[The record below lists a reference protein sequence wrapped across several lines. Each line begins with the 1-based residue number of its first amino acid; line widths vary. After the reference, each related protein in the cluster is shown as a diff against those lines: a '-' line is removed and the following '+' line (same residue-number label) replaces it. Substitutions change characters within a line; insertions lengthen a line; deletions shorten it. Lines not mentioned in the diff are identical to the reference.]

1 MQHQSHGVPAG
12 SRLDDMDTK
21 SQIASEAPGA
31 SAKDRVLLLVDD
43 NPLNRLRLSDRLQ
56 RQGYTVSQ
64 ADNGR
69 QALVRLRR
77 ETFDLVL
84 LDSMM
89 PEFSGEQVLRAI
101 KSDVSLQKIPVIM
114 ISGLDEIES
123 VARCIELG
131 AEDYLPSPFDP
142 VWLSARIDACLE
154 NKRLREQEV
163 LFLKQLQKEKD
174 RSDHLINDVI
184 PIGISLM
191 AEQDFNRLLEMILVE
206 AKSLCN
212 ADGGTLYLR
221 EGERQLKF
229 VMLRNDTLDI
239 ILGGA
244 SGKPIPFPPL
254 NLFHPQTGEPNHSQV
269 ACHVALTGE
278 SVNIADAYNAAG
290 FDFHGTRAF
299 DEKTGYRST
308 SFLTVPLKKKHG
320 EVIGVLQLINA
331 QASPT
336 REVISFEP
344 TLQQFIESL
353 ASLATA
359 ALESY
364 ERIDELKRQITELSR
379 KAEGGRK

>member
-1 MQHQSHGVPAG
+1 
-12 SRLDDMDTK
+12 MDTAA
-21 SQIASEAPGA
+21 QTAFVAPGGRA
-31 SAKDRVLLLVDD
+31 HGGALLVVDD
-43 NPLNRLRLSDRLQ
+43 NPLNRARLSDRLQ
-56 RQGYTVSQ
+56 HHGYSVSQ
-64 ADNGR
+64 VDNGH
-69 QALVRLRR
+69 QALLQLRR
-77 ETFDLVL
+77 DEFDLVL

-89 PEFSGEQVLRAI
+89 PEFSGEQVLQAI
-101 KSDVSLQKIPVIM
+101 KADVTLQKIPVIM

-142 VWLSARIDACLE
+142 ILLTARIEACLE

-163 LFLKQLQKEKD
+163 LFLKRLQKEKD

-184 PIGISLM
+184 PIGISLL

-206 AKSLCN
+206 AKSICN

-221 EGERQLKF
+221 ENERQLKF
-229 VMLRNDTLDI
+229 VLLRNDTLDI

-244 SGKPIPFPPL
+244 GGKPIPFPPL

-278 SVNIADAYNAAG
+278 SVNIADAYNVAG

-308 SFLTVPLKKKHG
+308 SFLTVPLKKKGG

-331 QASPT
+331 QASST
-336 REVISFEP
+336 REVIEFEP
-344 TLQQFIESL
+344 TLQQSIESL
-353 ASLATA
+353 AALASA

-364 ERIDELKRQITELSR
+364 DRIDELKRRIEELTQSAGTA
-379 KAEGGRK
+379 KS

>member
-1 MQHQSHGVPAG
+1 METAAQ
-12 SRLDDMDTK
+12 T
-21 SQIASEAPGA
+21 ASPTPGA
-31 SAKDRVLLLVDD
+31 SPKGGALLVVDD
-43 NPLNRLRLSDRLQ
+43 NPLNRSRLSDRLQ
-56 RQGYTVSQ
+56 SHGYTVSQ
-64 ADNGR
+64 ADTGH

-77 ETFDLVL
+77 EKFDLVL

-89 PEFSGEQVLRAI
+89 PEFSGEQVLQAI
-101 KSDVSLQKIPVIM
+101 KSDVALQKIPVIM
-114 ISGLDEIES
+114 IAGLDEIES

-131 AEDYLPSPFDP
+131 AEDYLSSPFDP
-142 VWLSARIDACLE
+142 VLLSARIEACLD

-163 LFLKQLQKEKD
+163 SFLNQLQIEKE
-174 RSDHLINDVI
+174 RSDHLINEVI

-244 SGKPIPFPPL
+244 GGKPIPFPPL
-254 NLFHPQTGEPNHSQV
+254 NLYHPQTGEPNHSQV

-278 SVNIADAYNAAG
+278 SVNIADAYHVAG

-308 SFLTVPLKKKHG
+308 SFLTVPLKKKRS

-331 QASPT
+331 QAAHT

-344 TLQQFIESL
+344 ALQQSIESL
-353 ASLATA
+353 AALASA

-364 ERIDELKRQITELSR
+364 DRIDDLKRQIAALSA
-379 KAEGGRK
+379 KAGATKA